1 MTCAQQRMLYGRTS
15 ANRASRFLG
24 EIPEERVEKTG
35 RPSFRESYRSG
46 LEDESEWRP
55 ERESYG
61 EGRGY
66 TRSRPYYG
74 GSAARTAPP
83 SPVDRGYTSPAKSAT
98 KSAVSF
104 TPMRGAG
111 EVLPDFAKGQMVM
124 HRAFGRGMILTIT
137 KMGGDALI
145 EVAFDNVGTK
155 KLMLRSA
162 AQYME
167 KIEG

>member
-1 MTCAQQRMLYGRTS
+1 M
-15 ANRASRFLG
+15 
-24 EIPEERVEKTG
+24 
-35 RPSFRESYRSG
+35 
-46 LEDESEWRP
+46 
-55 ERESYG
+55 
-61 EGRGY
+61 
-66 TRSRPYYG
+66 
-74 GSAARTAPP
+74 SAAR
-83 SPVDRGYTSPAKSAT
+83 
-98 KSAVSF
+98 F
-104 TPMRGAG
+104 TPARTAG
-111 EVLPDFAKGQMVM
+111 EALPDFAKGQMVM